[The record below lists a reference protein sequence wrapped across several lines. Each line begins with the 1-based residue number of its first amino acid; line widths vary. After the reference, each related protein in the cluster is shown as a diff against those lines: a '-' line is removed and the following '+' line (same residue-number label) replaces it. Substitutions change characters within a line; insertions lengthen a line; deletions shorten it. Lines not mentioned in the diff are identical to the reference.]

1 MNQEKDELVTLKTID
16 FEAGQT
22 STGSC

>member
-22 STGSC
+22 AAGNC